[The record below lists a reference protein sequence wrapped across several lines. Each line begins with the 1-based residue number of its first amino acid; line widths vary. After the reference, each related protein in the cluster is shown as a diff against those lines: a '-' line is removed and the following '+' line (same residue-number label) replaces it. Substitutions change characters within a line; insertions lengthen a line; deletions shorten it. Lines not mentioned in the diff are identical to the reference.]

1 MTHREIP
8 AARPEVVFDL
18 ATPADDAELRR
29 LLRDNPVP
37 GAFALA
43 LTREPSFFQAAT
55 LEGDVHQTVVA
66 RSPDGA
72 LMGLG
77 SRAVRTAFVN
87 GRPTRLGYLA
97 QLRVDA
103 AFRGTR
109 GLLRG
114 GFAGIRRLH
123 DQAGEPAFYVT
134 TIIAGNERARQALT
148 RPRPGVPTYTEGERL
163 ATLALPLWRRRAEPT
178 LPGVVVR
185 AAVDA
190 DLPDLATCLQR
201 NLARYQFAPCWTAD
215 DLADPERCRGL
226 APGDF
231 VLALRGPRVVGCAA
245 LWDQGAFKQTVV
257 HGYSGALRVGRPV
270 VNALAPLLGVPR
282 LPPVG
287 QQLRHAFVSHLA
299 VDDDDPALAVA
310 LIARLANR
318 ALERRLAYVA
328 LSLAERNP
336 LASAV
341 RRAFRTLAYPSVIH
355 TVHWD
360 DGRDAVAALDDR
372 IPHLEVAVL

>member
-1 MTHREIP
+1 MSSHEIP
-8 AARPEVVFDL
+8 AARPEIVFDE
-18 ATPADDAELRR
+18 AVPSDDAELRR

-37 GAFALA
+37 GAFELS
-43 LTREPSFFQAAT
+43 LTREPSFFQAAA

-66 RSPDGA
+66 RSPDGV

-114 GFAGIRRLH
+114 GFAAIRRLH
-123 DQAGEPAFYVT
+123 DAAGEPELYVT
-134 TIIAGNERARQALT
+134 TIIAGNERARLALT
-148 RPRPGVPTYTEGERL
+148 RARPGHPTYTEGQRL
-163 ATLALPLWRRRAEPT
+163 ATLALPLWRRRAEPDV
-178 LPGVVVR
+178 PGCEIRPATASDVG
-185 AAVDA
+185 
-190 DLPDLATCLQR
+190 DLAACLQR
-201 NLARYQFAPCWTAD
+201 NLARFQFAPCWTAD
-215 DLADPERCRGL
+215 DLQDPERCRGL
-226 APGDF
+226 APHDF
-231 VLALRGPRVVGCAA
+231 VLAARAGRVVGCAA

-257 HGYSGALRVGRPV
+257 HGYSGALRFGRPV

-287 QQLRHAFVSHLA
+287 GQLRHAFLSHLA
-299 VDDDDPALAVA
+299 VDDDAPELAVA
-310 LIARLANR
+310 LLARLANR

-328 LSLAERNP
+328 LSLAERSP
-336 LASAV
+336 LTLSV
-341 RRAFRTLAYPSVIH
+341 RRAFRTLVYPSVIH

-360 DGRDAVAALDDR
+360 DGREAVARLDGR
-372 IPHLEVAVL
+372 LPHLDVAVL